1 MEGLFI
7 WPFVVGIY
15 IVIGIFTGGLFY
27 EYSES
32 RRLVSTEK
40 SIAQGILSGVFWP
53 IAGVWFALFWAGWIV
68 YYAFKREKD

>member
-1 MEGLFI
+1 MDGVLLWTIGAF
-7 WPFVVGIY
+7 IY
-15 IVIGIFTGGLFY
+15 IIIGVITGGTFY

-32 RRLVSTEK
+32 RRLVSAEK

-53 IAGVWFALFWAGWIV
+53 IAGVWFALFWAGWVV

>member
-1 MEGLFI
+1 MEWFLGAF
-7 WPFVVGIY
+7 IY
-15 IVIGIFTGGLFY
+15 IVIGVITGGAFY

-40 SIAQGILSGVFWP
+40 SVAQSILSGVFWP
-53 IAGVWFALFWAGWIV
+53 IAGVWFALFWAGWIF

>member
-1 MEGLFI
+1 MEWFLGAF
-7 WPFVVGIY
+7 IY
-15 IVIGIFTGGLFY
+15 IVIGVITGGAFY

-40 SIAQGILSGVFWP
+40 SIAQSILSGVFWP
-53 IAGVWFALFWAGWIV
+53 IAGVWFALFWAGWIF